1 MSKRSGLLFSIV
13 LALFV
18 SHVSG
23 ANFAGFNTGPFYS
36 IVGSFISPTVPT
48 PLRVVFDGPVP
59 TDTFIFITSSDP
71 MVLDVAF
78 GGVTIPAGQ
87 SSATVFVN
95 ALGLGIVRL
104 MAQYN
109 ATRVTTEVAVVLE
122 VPIFPNLNIEP
133 LDGAVRLTWT
143 TNAAD
148 YLLETNGV
156 LANPA
161 GWGVLTSNYSILNT
175 NYIVTNATTDAAS
188 FYRLRKP

>member
-36 IVGSFISPTVPT
+36 IVGSFISPTVPI

-78 GGVTIPAGQ
+78 GGVTIRW
-87 SSATVFVN
+87 SVERN
-95 ALGLGIVRL
+95 GICQCPWSRNRET
-104 MAQYN
+104 YG
-109 ATRVTTEVAVVLE
+109 
-122 VPIFPNLNIEP
+122 PI
-133 LDGAVRLTWT
+133 
-143 TNAAD
+143 
-148 YLLETNGV
+148 
-156 LANPA
+156 
-161 GWGVLTSNYSILNT
+161 
-175 NYIVTNATTDAAS
+175 
-188 FYRLRKP
+188 